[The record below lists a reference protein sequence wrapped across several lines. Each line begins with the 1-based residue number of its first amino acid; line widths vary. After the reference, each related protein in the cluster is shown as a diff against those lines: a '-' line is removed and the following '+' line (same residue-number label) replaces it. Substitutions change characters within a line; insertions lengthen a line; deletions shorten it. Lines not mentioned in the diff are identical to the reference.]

1 MLCIF
6 FLRNKIFVVS
16 EWLWRESI
24 IVDLDCF
31 FFKLDLYIGVS
42 VVFFDFD
49 LLFWKCLL
57 FKVK

>member
-16 EWLWRESI
+16 EWLWRELI

-49 LLFWKCLL
+49 LLFWKCLF

>member
-16 EWLWRESI
+16 EWLWRELI

>member
-6 FLRNKIFVVS
+6 FLRNKRFVVS
-16 EWLWRESI
+16 EWRESM